1 MNPFTHRLLAVT
13 TAATIGI
20 LLSMVVPVHAKC
32 IPYGPLCQPGTGCEP
47 KCITT
52 SDGGPG
58 RDNIY
63 SDDRKRAA
71 RQRMYQ
77 HYRER
82 AAAQRRDKAPW
93 EGTNYDTAQGR
104 AQRQQEGRDRWRD
117 DGQVV
122 QGLPGKI
129 SPFVPG
135 STQDLA
141 WKEERRRRGVQ

>member
-1 MNPFTHRLLAVT
+1 MSPRTLIVLTGTAVVALLLGFIIPVPAH
-13 TAATIGI
+13 AACKQI
-20 LLSMVVPVHAKC
+20 
-32 IPYGPLCQPGTGCEP
+32 GPLCQPGTGCEP
-47 KCITT
+47 RCITT

-58 RDNIY
+58 RDNMY
-63 SDDRKRAA
+63 TDGRA

-77 HYRER
+77 RYRAR
-82 AAAQRRDKAPW
+82 AAAQRRDPPPW
-93 EGTNYDTAQGR
+93 KGSNYASR